1 MRHTESTSPRECA
14 LSHLTLQEVID
25 RVNNRYLPIRDQR
38 RAGDRGS
45 RPHHPEF
52 YVPRI
57 TRFFAGLL
65 LGAFP
70 AASRMAVAQKRN
82 DPHSVLS

>member
-1 MRHTESTSPRECA
+1 M
-14 LSHLTLQEVID
+14 SHLTLQEGID
-25 RVNNRYLPIRDQR
+25 RVNNRYLSIRDQR
-38 RAGDRGS
+38 TADDRVGS

-70 AASRMAVAQKRN
+70 AAGRMAVAQKRN

>member
-1 MRHTESTSPRECA
+1 M
-14 LSHLTLQEVID
+14 SHLTLEEVVD
-25 RVNNRYLPIRDQR
+25 RVNNRYIGDQR
-38 RAGDRGS
+38 TAGDRARS

-70 AASRMAVAQKRN
+70 ATSRMAVAQKRN
-82 DPHSVLS
+82 DPPLGSIVG

>member
-1 MRHTESTSPRECA
+1 M
-14 LSHLTLQEVID
+14 SHLTLEEVVD
-25 RVNNRYLPIRDQR
+25 RVNNRYLSIRDQR
-38 RAGDRGS
+38 TAGDRVGS
-45 RPHHPEF
+45 RPHHAEF

-70 AASRMAVAQKRN
+70 RMAVAHKRN
-82 DPHSVLS
+82 DRHSLLS

>member
-1 MRHTESTSPRECA
+1 M
-14 LSHLTLQEVID
+14 SHLTLEEVVD
-25 RVNNRYLPIRDQR
+25 RVNNRYIGDQR
-38 RAGDRGS
+38 TAGDRVRS
-45 RPHHPEF
+45 RPHQPEF

-70 AASRMAVAQKRN
+70 ATSRMAVAQKRN
-82 DPHSVLS
+82 DPPLGSIVG

>member
-1 MRHTESTSPRECA
+1 M
-14 LSHLTLQEVID
+14 SHLTLEEVVD
-25 RVNNRYLPIRDQR
+25 RVNNRYLSIGDQR
-38 RAGDRGS
+38 TAGDRARS

-70 AASRMAVAQKRN
+70 ATSRMAVAQKRN
-82 DPHSVLS
+82 DPPLGSIVG

>member
-1 MRHTESTSPRECA
+1 M
-14 LSHLTLQEVID
+14 SHLTLEEVVD
-25 RVNNRYLPIRDQR
+25 RVNNRYLSISDQR
-38 RAGDRGS
+38 TTGDRIGS

-70 AASRMAVAQKRN
+70 AAGWQWRKKRN
-82 DPHSVLS
+82 DPTLGTIIG